1 MNKNKTLPSPFSPY
15 KYAFEFSSLAP
26 ATLIKIVITRCL
38 NMFIYTP
45 GLPVLQNPGLFSTT
59 CLWYLISTNYTRSGE
74 RSPRSLG
81 ARSQC
86 VFMTRGYEKFFE
98 GRAAPGGKSYFSLPL

>member
-1 MNKNKTLPSPFSPY
+1 
-15 KYAFEFSSLAP
+15 
-26 ATLIKIVITRCL
+26 
-38 NMFIYTP
+38 MFIYTP
-45 GLPVLQNPGLFSTT
+45 GLAVLLNPGLFSTT
-59 CLWYLISTNYTRSGE
+59 CLWYLISTNYTRSGK
-74 RSPRSLG
+74 RGSPSSLG